1 MDFATTNFRYVR
13 VIEGTPAR
21 NVSRCVGIG
30 IGGKP
35 ARLARELIACGPVL
49 LTDTA
54 AGRTSPAGV
63 ARVNEFDRHSDKPA
77 LVGNLRLEIREGPRV
92 QDSALLW
99 LALILERMPF
109 KSSKAIPRF
118 VRLATPQICLATT

>member
-54 AGRTSPAGV
+54 AGRMVECAARRLRIYSRASLSRTLGVSDRRRQPRKERYEPRPIENGRGSAG
-63 ARVNEFDRHSDKPA
+63 
-77 LVGNLRLEIREGPRV
+77 
-92 QDSALLW
+92 
-99 LALILERMPF
+99 
-109 KSSKAIPRF
+109 
-118 VRLATPQICLATT
+118 